1 MKCLAVALLAPAQL
15 LLTLPLVSS
24 IPACKKKRKKNVA
37 DGATLV
43 PPPDV
48 AKALVIRKVV
58 IGGHGGMSMWYLS
71 TESFCM
77 SRGRQV

>member
-1 MKCLAVALLAPAQL
+1 MFGGCAVGACAAAAHLAAGKFNSCLQ
-15 LLTLPLVSS
+15 
-24 IPACKKKRKKNVA
+24 KKQQKKNVA

-77 SRGRQV
+77 SRGSQV